1 MLLNEDLNGLKIT
14 DMTKTSNL
22 EGIEYIPIVQDNFN
36 KKIDVN
42 DMKVA
47 LDIPKLSSD
56 LNQSDANIA
65 ASTKATNDLLSLLN
79 T

>member
-36 KKIDVN
+36 KKI
-42 DMKVA
+42 
-47 LDIPKLSSD
+47 
-56 LNQSDANIA
+56 NI
-65 ASTKATNDLLSLLN
+65 NL
-79 T
+79 